1 MLTELEKYLI
11 EDKCKADKEFISNG
25 VVLVKKDCLYK
36 KHLRTIKTQDYPLSD
51 ECGINHFDG
60 EIYELPE
67 EVKLKPHDT
76 LAFELNENFGID
88 YKLVKMFYDHF
99 AGDELHFTKTLID
112 GDISYPALKVFRKI
126 FYGTENQYGPDYQI
140 SWEYVGLIAGIK
152 FRNNEVYHDN

>member
-67 EVKLKPHDT
+67 EVKLKPHNT
-76 LAFELNENFGID
+76 LAFELDDNFGID

-99 AGDELHFTKTLID
+99 AGDELQFTKTLID
-112 GDISYPALKVFRKI
+112 GDISYPALKVFRKF
-126 FYGTENQYGPDYQI
+126 FYGTKNQYGPDYQI
-140 SWEYVGLIAGIK
+140 SWEYVGLIVGLN